1 MSAIKTRGEVFTP
14 PILINEMLDKLP
26 NEVWE
31 NPDLKWLEPSAGN
44 GRFVKAVY
52 DRLMLTIKD
61 EKHILENMLY
71 MVELDADNCETIRNT
86 YDGQYKLNI
95 YQGSFINYKKF
106 KECLLNIKFDIIF
119 GNPPFQYKEENTQ
132 AQPVW
137 HYFIKRSFNEL
148 IADAGYL
155 LFVHPSGWRD
165 VKGNTR
171 FIYDYIKKHNLIYL
185 SMNDYKKGQK
195 VFGMATN
202 YDYYLVQKVMTT
214 DNITKGTDIDNLDYE
229 MDFNDWEFIPSGK
242 FNEFKKL
249 LAVKDKVNLLYERS
263 MYGIDKKNMK
273 NVEVLYD
280 SQMYDIRRPN
290 MKNVE
295 IIYNPRYYHC
305 QNKNMKNVETNDSFI
320 FPCVYTISQS
330 KGVSLWYSN
339 INKGHFGVPKVIW
352 TNGRGSPI
360 IDEEGKYGLTEF
372 AYGIVDEIE
381 NLQKIKDAMIH
392 PDFIKLMK
400 YVVFKECLKYNYRVI
415 GLFKKDFYN
424 YVI

>member
-14 PILINEMLDKLP
+14 QILINEILDKLP

-95 YQGSFINYKKF
+95 YQGSFINFKKL
-106 KECLLNIKFDIIF
+106 KECPLNIKFDVIF
-119 GNPPFQYKEENTQ
+119 GNPPFQYKGENIQ
-132 AQPVW
+132 AHPVW
-137 HYFIKRSFNEL
+137 YFFIKRSYEL

-171 FIYDYIKKHNLIYL
+171 FIYDYIKKHSLIYL

-195 VFGMATN
+195 VFGMGTN
-202 YDYYLVQKVMTT
+202 YDYYLVQNIMTT

-249 LAVKDKVNLLYERS
+249 LAIKDNVNELRDSTSYHSQNVNVLHERS

-273 NVEVLYD
+273 NVNVLYN
-280 SQMYDIRRPN
+280 SQSYDIRKEN
-290 MKNVE
+290 M
-295 IIYNPRYYHC
+295 
-305 QNKNMKNVETNDSFI
+305 NKESNDGFI

-339 INKGHFGVPKVIW
+339 VNKGHFGVPKVIW

-360 IDEEGKYGLTEF
+360 IDEEGQYGLTEF

-381 NLQKIKDAMIH
+381 NLQKIKDAMIR
-392 PDFIKLMK
+392 PDFINLMK
-400 YVVFKECLKYNYRVI
+400 YVVFKECLRYNYRVI

>member
-1 MSAIKTRGEVFTP
+1 MSAIKTRGEVFTHQ
-14 PILINEMLDKLP
+14 ILINEMLDKLP

-106 KECLLNIKFDIIF
+106 KECPLNIKFDVIF
-119 GNPPFQYKEENTQ
+119 GNPPFQYKGENTQ
-132 AQPVW
+132 AHPIW

-195 VFGMATN
+195 VFGMGTN
-202 YDYYLVQKVMTT
+202 YDYYLVQNVMTT

-229 MDFNDWEFIPSGK
+229 MDFNEWEFIPSGK

-249 LAVKDKVNLLYERS
+249 LADEE
-263 MYGIDKKNMK
+263 G
-273 NVEVLYD
+273 VEVL
-280 SQMYDIRRPN
+280 RN
-290 MKNVE
+290 CL
-295 IIYNPRYYHC
+295 YHT
-305 QNKNMKNVETNDSFI
+305 QKIKMKNVETNDSFI

-339 INKGHFGVPKVIW
+339 VNKGHFGIPKVIW
-352 TNGRGSPI
+352 SNGAGTYPI
-360 IDEEGKYGLTEF
+360 IDEEGQYGLTEF
-372 AYGIVDEIE
+372 AYGIVNEID
-381 NLQKIKDAMIH
+381 NLQKIKDAMNNK
-392 PDFIKLMK
+392 DFISLMK
-400 YVVFKECLKYNYRVI
+400 YLVFKENNKYNYKI
-415 GLFKKDFYN
+415 IKLFKKDFYN

>member
-14 PILINEMLDKLP
+14 PILINEMLDILP

-31 NPDLKWLEPSAGN
+31 NPNLKWLEPSAGN

-95 YQGSFINYKKF
+95 YQGSFINFKKF
-106 KECLLNIKFDIIF
+106 KECPLNIKFDIIF
-119 GNPPFQYKEENTQ
+119 GNPPFQYKEENTKTH
-132 AQPVW
+132 PIW

-202 YDYYLVQKVMTT
+202 YDYYLVQNIMTT
-214 DNITKGTDIDNLDYE
+214 DNITKGTDIDNLDYK

-249 LAVKDKVNLLYERS
+249 LAVKDKVDVLHERS
-263 MYGIDKKNMK
+263 MFGIDKKNMK

-280 SQMYDIRRPN
+280 SQLYDIRRPN
-290 MKNVE
+290 MKNVD
-295 IIYNPRYYHC
+295 
-305 QNKNMKNVETNDSFI
+305 NDGFI

-339 INKGHFGVPKVIW
+339 VNKGHFGVPKVIW

-360 IDEEGKYGLTEF
+360 IDEEGQYGLTEF
-372 AYGIVDEIE
+372 AYGIVDEID
-381 NLQKIKDAMIH
+381 NLQKIKDAMNNK
-392 PDFIKLMK
+392 DFISLMK
-400 YVVFKECLKYNYRVI
+400 YLVFKENNKYNYKII

>member
-14 PILINEMLDKLP
+14 QILINEMLDKLP

-95 YQGSFINYKKF
+95 YQGSFINFKKF

-195 VFGMATN
+195 VFGMGTN
-202 YDYYLVQKVMTT
+202 YDYYLVQNVMTT

-229 MDFNDWEFIPSGK
+229 MDFNEWGFIPSGK

-249 LAVKDKVNLLYERS
+249 LTKKEKVEIIYDRT
-263 MYGIDKKNMK
+263 MYGTDK
-273 NVEVLYD
+273 D
-280 SQMYDIRRPN
+280 N

-400 YVVFKECLKYNYRVI
+400 YVVFKECLRYNYRVI

>member
-14 PILINEMLDKLP
+14 PILINEMLDILP

-31 NPDLKWLEPSAGN
+31 NPNLKWLEPSAGN

-95 YQGSFINYKKF
+95 YQGSFINFKKF
-106 KECLLNIKFDIIF
+106 KECPLNIKFDIIF
-119 GNPPFQYKEENTQ
+119 GNPPFQYKEENTKTHRI
-132 AQPVW
+132 W

-171 FIYDYIKKHNLIYL
+171 FIYDYIKKHNLIFL

-202 YDYYLVQKVMTT
+202 YDYYLVQNIMTT
-214 DNITKGTDIDNLDYE
+214 DNITKGTDIDNLDYK

-249 LAVKDKVNLLYERS
+249 LAVKDKVDVLHERS
-263 MYGIDKKNMK
+263 MFGIDKKNMK

-280 SQMYDIRRPN
+280 SQLYDIRRPN
-290 MKNVE
+290 MKNVD
-295 IIYNPRYYHC
+295 
-305 QNKNMKNVETNDSFI
+305 NDGFI

-339 INKGHFGVPKVIW
+339 VNKGHFGIPKVIW
-352 TNGRGSPI
+352 SNGAGTYPI
-360 IDEEGKYGLTEF
+360 IDEEGQYGLTEF
-372 AYGIVDEIE
+372 AYGIVDEID
-381 NLQKIKDAMIH
+381 NLQKIKDAMNNK
-392 PDFIKLMK
+392 DFISLMK
-400 YVVFKECLKYNYRVI
+400 YLVFKENNKYNYKII